1 MAKKYRT
8 PTSQVYHK
16 HVDTNV
22 NRKTQQAIDSC
33 IFLTPALEEQIMP
46 SISFVRPIVSTG
58 PVEDMT
64 EDEMFDNLE
73 SLLDEMENRE

>member
-8 PTSQVYHK
+8 PTSQAEYK

-22 NRKTQQAIDSC
+22 DREIRRAIDSC
-33 IFLTPALEEQIMP
+33 IFLTPAMEEQFMP
-46 SISFVRPIVSTG
+46 SIGSS